1 MSHDHSKCGII
12 DVHCHVVPLDLPAD
26 PTGGKLAMWP
36 QMTCCADGHTAN
48 FIAGPTMRKFDS
60 RTWLDSA
67 RIDYMDKHGI
77 DMQTLS
83 PVPELFAYWFE
94 PSATAVMCRYVNDSM
109 AKMVEANPARFTALG
124 GLPMNDPALA
134 IEEAKR
140 LKKHG
145 FAGVEI
151 GSNINGISPADAR
164 YHEVLATLHELD
176 LAVFVHGVRPATEGR
191 LVGPA
196 AMAAVVGIPG
206 DTSLCVASFISS
218 RVLDTLPNLRV
229 GFSHGGGGFGAVIDR
244 FQHIWSVMPELKEAI
259 PSSPLAEARKFY
271 YDLMTFDTD
280 YTLHLLN
287 KFGSQSIF
295 VGTDFPAAGMGLMDP
310 AAYIDQMKLTGDDLE
325 NVRHRNAR
333 RFLGMTKGK

>member
-1 MSHDHSKCGII
+1 MSHHHSKCGLI

-26 PTGGKLAMWP
+26 PTGGKLTMWP

-48 FIAGPTMRKFDS
+48 FIAGPTTRKFDS
-60 RTWLDSA
+60 RTWLASA

-94 PSATAVMCRYVNDSM
+94 PAATAVMCRYVNDSM
-109 AKMVEANPARFTALG
+109 AKIVDANPTRFAALG

-134 IEEAKR
+134 IDEARR
-140 LKKHG
+140 LKKLG
-145 FAGVEI
+145 FVGVEI
-151 GSNINGISPADAR
+151 GSNINGISPADPR
-164 YHEVLATLHELD
+164 YANVLAALHELD

-191 LVGPA
+191 LTGPQV
-196 AMAAVVGIPG
+196 MAAVVGIPG

-259 PSSPLAEARKFY
+259 PNSPLAEARKFY

-280 YTLHLLN
+280 YTRHLMN
-287 KFGSQSIF
+287 KFGSQSIV

-310 AAYIDQMKLTGDDLE
+310 AAFIEKMNLSGDDLE

-333 RFLGMTKGK
+333 RFLGIN